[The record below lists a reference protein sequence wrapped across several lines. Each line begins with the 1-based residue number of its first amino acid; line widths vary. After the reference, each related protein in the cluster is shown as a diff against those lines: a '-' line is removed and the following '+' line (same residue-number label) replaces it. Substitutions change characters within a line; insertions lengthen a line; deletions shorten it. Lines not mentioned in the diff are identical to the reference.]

1 MTLLLYGYQVLFL
14 AIVIA
19 RTHCEGLHECAF
31 ANLLMSSGRRAGAGG
46 EFSA

>member
-19 RTHCEGLHECAF
+19 RTHCEGHECAF